1 VACVGVV
8 AVHPNGNSLV
18 GLPARLGQA
27 TDIAALVRAG
37 DARPAA
43 IEPPQVATATTAPME
58 DASKV
63 PVSAAVSGTVST
75 SAPANPTPGHASAS
89 VVEPFRA
96 LVTQTHTSSAAVA
109 EAGAYIENEGAK
121 EALAANVRALNL
133 ASDRLAFAEA
143 ESNKAEQDVQR
154 KEIETQAAEL
164 AVRNAA
170 VEAQGG
176 SFAETLEDTAKVETA
191 GLAENKR
198 SYLLTRGEYEAST
211 VLEGI
216 REHELASATKNTED
230 AKSNWETALSIANAA
245 KTAADA
251 AAVAA
256 REHLVATKNAAVV
269 GEETFLEGVTRSQE
283 VAQITSAATTLEIK
297 AGDLKI
303 AAADAKRRVDEAALV
318 EKTVSETLDA
328 EFARNAEL
336 KLASNANQKTFIDAS
351 DLAAKDATA
360 AADAGKKAKDTLE
373 SAHITLATARDALS
387 KARETRERL
396 KYDILAARAAE
407 YESQV
412 QKTTA
417 VRAMADVSGAV
428 STATAAATEVENVK
442 QNTVRDAKVATV
454 VSKFDEAA
462 AVAQKDKLAET
473 RSAGIEFANAISA
486 QAAGMTMPEFHSEA
500 VPVASSR
507 PSVETASEATP
518 EPYESASVAETVAPE
533 TAAVASVGERPSS
546 VALNQAK
553 AKSQS
558 KAREERAIRARM
570 AVIQAQ
576 MAARSNNAGN
586 LA

>member
-1 VACVGVV
+1 MACVGVV
-8 AVHPNGNSLV
+8 AVHPNGTSLV

-27 TDIAALVRAG
+27 TDTAALVRAG

-121 EALAANVRALNL
+121 EALATNVRALNL

-256 REHLVATKNAAVV
+256 REHLVATKHAAVV
-269 GEETFLEGVTRSQE
+269 GEETFLEGVTSAEAVAGRQAAMLSQIE
-283 VAQITSAATTLEIK
+283 ELE
-297 AGDLKI
+297 
-303 AAADAKRRVDEAALV
+303 AADAKRRVDEAALV

-473 RSAGIEFANAISA
+473 RSAGIEVANAISA
-486 QAAGMTMPEFHSEA
+486 QAAGMAMPEFHSEA

-558 KAREERAIRARM
+558 KASEERAIRARM

>member
-1 VACVGVV
+1 MACVGVV
-8 AVHPNGNSLV
+8 AVHPNGTSLD

-27 TDIAALVRAG
+27 TDTAALVRAG

-473 RSAGIEFANAISA
+473 RSAGIEVANAISA
-486 QAAGMTMPEFHSEA
+486 QAAGMAMPEFHSEA